1 VVQAIRL
8 SAQAQRRRGAAVQK
22 MQGGVMK
29 SKIRDMVYGHRLT
42 ATYQLSPED
51 IESVISILRDQ
62 ELRIKKLVK
71 EFESL
76 KNKTVF

>member
-1 VVQAIRL
+1 
-8 SAQAQRRRGAAVQK
+8 
-22 MQGGVMK
+22 MK